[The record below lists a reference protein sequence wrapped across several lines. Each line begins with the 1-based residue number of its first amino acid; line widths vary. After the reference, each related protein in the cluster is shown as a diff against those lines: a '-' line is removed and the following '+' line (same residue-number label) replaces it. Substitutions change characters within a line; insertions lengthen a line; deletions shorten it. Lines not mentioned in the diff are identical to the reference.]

1 VEPSARRPSLG
12 ELDAT
17 DLDQAMTALDFEAGG
32 FGVEDDLAH
41 ERRGAR
47 DWG

>member
-1 VEPSARRPSLG
+1 MEPAPGRPPLG

-17 DLDQAMTALDFEAGG
+17 DLDQAMPALDFEAGG

-41 ERRGAR
+41 EG
-47 DWG
+47 